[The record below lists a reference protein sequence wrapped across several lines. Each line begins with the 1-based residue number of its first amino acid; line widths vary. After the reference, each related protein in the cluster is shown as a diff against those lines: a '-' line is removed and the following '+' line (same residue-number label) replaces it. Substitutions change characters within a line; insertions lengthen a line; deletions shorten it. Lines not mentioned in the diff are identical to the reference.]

1 MKITSK
7 LKITSYIIKDNVLK
21 GIDLIG
27 THIGTPPIE
36 TDNVR
41 AEIKIILSLVNQQI
55 VLYREAERRIHLAT
69 FDRIDQEL
77 IESQNSFEQMTTK
90 ELTIAIDAILNDAF
104 KDIK

>member
-27 THIGTPPIE
+27 THIGEPFIE
-36 TDNVR
+36 TNKVR
-41 AEIKIILSLVNQQI
+41 AEIKIILDLVNEQI
-55 VLYREAERRIHLAT
+55 ILYREAKNRIPLAT
-69 FDRIDQEL
+69 FDRIEQEL

-90 ELTIAIDAILNDAF
+90 ELTLAVDAILTRAF
-104 KDIK
+104 REIR

>member
-27 THIGTPPIE
+27 THIGTPPNV

-41 AEIKIILSLVNQQI
+41 AEIKVVISLIDEQII
-55 VLYREAERRIHLAT
+55 LYREAERRIPLAI
-69 FDRIDQEL
+69 FDRIEKEL
-77 IESQNSFEQMTTK
+77 IERQSTFEQMTAK
-90 ELTIAIDAILNDAF
+90 ELTLAVDTILTEAF
-104 KDIK
+104 KDIR

>member
-27 THIGTPPIE
+27 VHISALPIE

-41 AEIKIILSLVNQQI
+41 AEIKVVISLIDEQII
-55 VLYREAERRIHLAT
+55 LYREAERRIPLAT
-69 FDRIDQEL
+69 FDRIEKEL
-77 IESQNSFEQMTTK
+77 IERQSTFEQMTAK
-90 ELTIAIDAILNDAF
+90 ELTLAVDAILTEAF
-104 KDIK
+104 KDIR

>member
-7 LKITSYIIKDNVLK
+7 IKITSYIIKDNVLK

-55 VLYREAERRIHLAT
+55 ILYREAERRIPLAI
-69 FDRIDQEL
+69 FDRIEKEL
-77 IESQNSFEQMTTK
+77 IECQASFEQMTTN
-90 ELTIAIDAILNDAF
+90 ELTLAIDAILTRAF
-104 KDIK
+104 ADIR